1 MKNNRLPISAID
13 WLLLSMVIMGVLLAI
28 MSHRAKQNVEHIITT
43 TDTVTLTDTI
53 TNWKYDTVYFSR
65 LDTVKLPIVQTDTV
79 QIADSV
85 YVTVPISVYRYDTI
99 IADSTHTSRIQAVV
113 SGFSVSL
120 DTLSIRTELMPQR
133 AKKQPWYN
141 NLCPAA
147 GVGFGTGGVGV
158 FVGIG
163 YKLF

>member
-1 MKNNRLPISAID
+1 MKNNWHIDAMD

-28 MSHRAKQNVEHIITT
+28 MSHRVKQNAEHIITT
-43 TDTVTLTDTI
+43 TDTVTLTDSI

-85 YVTVPISVYRYDTI
+85 YVTVPLSVYRYDTI
-99 IADSTHTSRIQAVV
+99 ISDSAHTTRIQAAV

-120 DTLSIRTELMPQR
+120 DTLSIRTELMPQK
-133 AKKQPWYN
+133 AKKQPWYSHIGIGIG
-141 NLCPAA
+141 LMYGTGGA
-147 GVGFGTGGVGV
+147 GVGVGLM
-158 FVGIG
+158 
-163 YKLF
+163 YRL